1 METKQETKVT
11 REQIINLDIIG
22 YLEHLYNIP
31 QILKTLIDIPNEE

>member
-1 METKQETKVT
+1 METNQETKVT

-31 QILKTLIDIPNEE
+31 L